1 MINGIGA
8 GWTYV
13 ILGALTLVVSLLCFH
28 LEIKF
33 GYKWRAGRPP
43 LDSTAAIPYSSTNGQ
58 AKAPE
63 ADTEKS

>member
-13 ILGALTLVVSLLCFH
+13 VLGALTLVISLPCFY

-33 GYKWRAGRPP
+33 GYKWRSGRPP
-43 LDSTAAIPYSSTNGQ
+43 PDSNTIILDSSTNDQ

-63 ADTEKS
+63 ADAEKN